1 MEIEEAIIEIKDASD
16 SEVRYGD
23 TKHHHDE
30 VIKRVEAFDMAIKA
44 LAQQICDN
52 DCEHCDW
59 VTCPKME
66 EETETI
72 TVSKGCLKTRK
83 GRFVVYDVEYL
94 KNHIDIE
101 AKIYGQHAPERDDC
115 ISRQKAISAIQDE
128 YYDHAVGID
137 IVDIIA
143 HMPPV
148 IPKVKQQID
157 VKAIYDIA
165 FTDGVKAY
173 KNAIELEKEEKEV
186 TEDRPTGRWI
196 DIQYFKN
203 DDTYYRPK
211 CPFCSI
217 EPKEYSN
224 FCPNCGARMAE
235 SEEGDK

>member
-1 MEIEEAIIEIKDASD
+1 MKINQVYLCDPDKNTKCRKTFCHEFCKATAFEEYAKRDENGAPIIATESDRVPQIKINR
-16 SEVRYGD
+16 EVFE
-23 TKHHHDE
+23 K
-30 VIKRVEAFDMAIKA
+30 
-44 LAQQICDN
+44 C
-52 DCEHCDW
+52 
-59 VTCPKME
+59 E

-72 TVSKGCLKTRK
+72 TVSKGCLKARK

-94 KNHIDIE
+94 KTHIDIE
-101 AKIYGQHAPERDDC
+101 TKIYGQHAPECDDC

-128 YYDHAVGID
+128 YYADAVGID

-148 IPKVKQQID
+148 IPKAKQQID
-157 VKAIYDIA
+157 VRAIYDIA

-173 KNAIELEKEEKEV
+173 KNAIELEKEEKEE

-235 SEEGDK
+235 SEGKK